1 MRRDWADLL
10 GGGAMAALGL
20 AVAVYSAAHYDTGT
34 LRRMGPGF
42 LPLGLGVTLAV
53 FGAVIALP
61 AWSRPGQA
69 VAVAWREALAVLA
82 SILIFGLGMTRLGL
96 VPATVLAVLVASA
109 PAPHGGIAWR
119 LVLAGVVSLLT
130 WLVFSVGLRLSI
142 PVWPA

>member
-20 AVAVYSAAHYDTGT
+20 AVAAYSAAQYDIGS

-42 LPLGLGVTLAV
+42 LPLGLGVGLAV

-82 SILIFGLGMTRLGL
+82 SILIFGLGMARLGL
-96 VPATVLAVLVASA
+96 VPATVLAVLVASV

>member
-10 GGGAMAALGL
+10 GGGVMAALGL

-42 LPLGLGVTLAV
+42 LPLGLGVMLAI
-53 FGAVIALP
+53 FGAIIALP

-69 VAVAWREALAVLA
+69 VAVAWREALCVLA
-82 SILIFGLGMTRLGL
+82 SILIFGLGMARLGL
-96 VPATVLAVLVASA
+96 VPATMLAVLVASV
-109 PAPHGGIAWR
+109 PAPQGGIAWR
-119 LVLAGVVSLLT
+119 MVLATVVSLLT

-142 PVWPA
+142 PVLPA

>member
-20 AVAVYSAAHYDTGT
+20 AVAAYSAAQYDIGS

-42 LPLGLGVTLAV
+42 LPLSLGVTLAV

-109 PAPHGGIAWR
+109 PAPHGSIAWR